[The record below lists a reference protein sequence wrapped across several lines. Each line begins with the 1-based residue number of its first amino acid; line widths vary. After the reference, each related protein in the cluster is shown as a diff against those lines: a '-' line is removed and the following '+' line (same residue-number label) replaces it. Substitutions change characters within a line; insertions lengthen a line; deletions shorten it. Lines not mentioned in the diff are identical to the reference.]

1 MNKFYELLKS
11 SVLIQALIALSTLTT
26 ILYLYLTGQEVSETL
41 VNVFLII
48 LGFYFGSKTQ
58 QSNQPKGN

>member
-1 MNKFYELLKS
+1 MNWFYDLLKS
-11 SVLIQALIALSTLTT
+11 SVLVQALIALGTLSV
-26 ILYLYLTGQEVSETL
+26 ILYLYATNQQVPETL

-58 QSNQPKGN
+58 QAINRG